1 MAPWRPSRPPRLR
14 PLLVTSGHIPPDV
27 ANSQTAMLQVQQRL
41 NQISQMNQMMTQMM
55 QTAHQMQMAII
66 QNFRV

>member
-1 MAPWRPSRPPRLR
+1 M
-14 PLLVTSGHIPPDV
+14 
-27 ANSQTAMLQVQQRL
+27 QVQARL

-55 QTAHQMQMAII
+55 QAAHQMQMAII

>member
-1 MAPWRPSRPPRLR
+1 MQM
-14 PLLVTSGHIPPDV
+14 VTSGKIPPDV
-27 ANSQTAMLQVQQRL
+27 ANNQSAMMQVQARL

-55 QTAHQMQMAII
+55 QAAHQMQMAII